1 VLRID
6 QDRGVNMSFATR
18 WMKSNEASF
27 GEKLQNTVKPAGPL
41 KPRIEYAQRKLQLQ
55 VSRLDSITHKLKE
68 KDQSIFRKIVSA
80 IQQHDT
86 QYSTVLSNELAQIR
100 KMSKMVSHSKLALEQ
115 IQIRL
120 GTISELGDVVVT
132 LSPAM
137 AVVKNIR
144 AGLSG
149 MMPEVDNEMGEISQ
163 MLGGIL
169 MDAGQIGG
177 YTINFDSANEEATK
191 IMEEA
196 ASVAENRMKDK
207 FPDLP
212 ATIDEATAAKGV
224 VG

>member
-1 VLRID
+1 
-6 QDRGVNMSFATR
+6 
-18 WMKSNEASF
+18 MKSNEPGV
-27 GEKLQNTVKPAGPL
+27 GEKLHDAIKPAGPL
-41 KPRIEYAQRKLQLQ
+41 KPRIEYAQRRLQLQ
-55 VSRLDSITHKLKE
+55 ISRMDSISHKLKE
-68 KDQSIFRKIVSA
+68 KDQALFRKIVSA

-86 QYSTVLSNELAQIR
+86 QYSSVLSNELAQIR
-100 KMSKMVSHSKLALEQ
+100 KMGKMVSHARLALEQ

-120 GTISELGDVVVT
+120 STITELGDVVVT

-137 AVVKNIR
+137 AVVKNVR
-144 AGLSG
+144 AGLST

-196 ASVAENRMKDK
+196 ASVAENKMKDK

-212 ATIDEATAAKGV
+212 ATIDEEPAKGV
-224 VG
+224 IG

>member
-1 VLRID
+1 
-6 QDRGVNMSFATR
+6 MSFATR

>member
-1 VLRID
+1 
-6 QDRGVNMSFATR
+6 MSFATR
-18 WMKSNEASF
+18 WMKSNEPGV
-27 GEKLQNTVKPAGPL
+27 GEKLHGAIKPAGPL
-41 KPRIEYAQRKLQLQ
+41 KPRIEYAQRRLQ
-55 VSRLDSITHKLKE
+55 VQISKMDSISHKLKE
-68 KDQSIFRKIVSA
+68 KDHALFRKVVNA

-86 QYSTVLSNELAQIR
+86 QYSSVLSNELAQIR
-100 KMSKMVSHSKLALEQ
+100 KMGKMVGHARLALEQ

-120 GTISELGDVVVT
+120 NTITELGDVVVT

-137 AVVKNIR
+137 AVVKNVR
-144 AGLSG
+144 AGLST

-169 MDAGQIGG
+169 MDAGQVGG

-196 ASVAENRMKDK
+196 ASVAENKMKDK

-212 ATIDEATAAKGV
+212 ATIDEEPAKGV
-224 VG
+224 IG

>member
-1 VLRID
+1 MLRID

-18 WMKSNEASF
+18 WMKSNEPGF
-27 GEKLQNTVKPAGPL
+27 GEKLQSAVKPAGPL

>member
-1 VLRID
+1 
-6 QDRGVNMSFATR
+6 MSFATK
-18 WMKSNEASF
+18 WVKSNEPSF
-27 GEKLQNTVKPAGPL
+27 GEKLHSAVKPAGPL
-41 KPRIEYAQRKLQLQ
+41 KPRIEHAQRKLQLQ
-55 VSRLDSITHKLKE
+55 VSRLESITHKLKE
-68 KDQSIFRKIVSA
+68 KDQAIFKKIVTA

-86 QYSTVLSNELAQIR
+86 QYSSVLSNELAQIR
-100 KMSKMVSHSKLALEQ
+100 KMSKMVNHAKLALEQ

-120 GTISELGDVVVT
+120 NTITELGDVVVT

-137 AVVKNIR
+137 AVVKNVK

-163 MLGGIL
+163 LLGGIL
-169 MDAGQIGG
+169 MDAGQVGG

-191 IMEEA
+191 IMDEA

-212 ATIDEATAAKGV
+212 PTIEDPTAAKGV

>member
-1 VLRID
+1 
-6 QDRGVNMSFATR
+6 MSFATR
-18 WMKSNEASF
+18 WMKSNEPGV
-27 GEKLQNTVKPAGPL
+27 GEKLHDAIKPAGPL
-41 KPRIEYAQRKLQLQ
+41 KPRIEYAQRRLQLQ
-55 VSRLDSITHKLKE
+55 ISRMDSISHKLKE
-68 KDQSIFRKIVSA
+68 KDQALFRKIVSA

-86 QYSTVLSNELAQIR
+86 QYSSVLSNELAQIR
-100 KMSKMVSHSKLALEQ
+100 KMGKMVSHARLALEQ

-120 GTISELGDVVVT
+120 STITELGDVVVT

-137 AVVKNIR
+137 AVVKNVR
-144 AGLSG
+144 AGLST

-196 ASVAENRMKDK
+196 ASVAENKMKDK

-212 ATIDEATAAKGV
+212 ATIDEEPAKGV
-224 VG
+224 IG

>member
-1 VLRID
+1 MLRID
-6 QDRGVNMSFATR
+6 QDRGVNMSFATK
-18 WMKSNEASF
+18 WMKSNELGF
-27 GEKLQNTVKPAGPL
+27 GEKLHSAVKPAGPL
-41 KPRIEYAQRKLQLQ
+41 KPRIEHAQRKLQLQ
-55 VSRLDSITHKLKE
+55 ISKLESITHKLKD
-68 KDQSIFRKIVSA
+68 KDQTIFRKIVGA

-86 QYSTVLSNELAQIR
+86 QYSAVLSNELAQIR

-120 GTISELGDVVVT
+120 GTITELGDVVVT

-169 MDAGQIGG
+169 MDAGQVGG

-191 IMEEA
+191 ILEEA

-212 ATIDEATAAKGV
+212 ATIDEATATKGV
-224 VG
+224 V

>member
-1 VLRID
+1 
-6 QDRGVNMSFATR
+6 MSFAAR
-18 WMKSNEASF
+18 WMKSNEPGV
-27 GEKLQNTVKPAGPL
+27 GEKLHDAIKPAGPL
-41 KPRIEYAQRKLQLQ
+41 KPRIEYAQRRLQLQ
-55 VSRLDSITHKLKE
+55 ISKLDSISHKLKE
-68 KDQSIFRKIVSA
+68 KDQALFRKIVGA
-80 IQQHDT
+80 IQQHDS

-100 KMSKMVSHSKLALEQ
+100 KMGKMVSHAKLALEQ

-120 GTISELGDVVVT
+120 STITELGDVVVT

-137 AVVKNIR
+137 AVVKNVR
-144 AGLSG
+144 AGLSS

-169 MDAGQIGG
+169 MDAGQVGG

-196 ASVAENRMKDK
+196 ASVAENGMKDK

-212 ATIDEATAAKGV
+212 ATIDEEPAKGV

>member
-1 VLRID
+1 
-6 QDRGVNMSFATR
+6 MSFATR
-18 WMKSNEASF
+18 WIKSNEPGV
-27 GEKLQNTVKPAGPL
+27 GEKLHDAIKPAGPL
-41 KPRIEYAQRKLQLQ
+41 KPRIEYAQRRLQLQ
-55 VSRLDSITHKLKE
+55 ISRLDSISHKLKE
-68 KDQSIFRKIVSA
+68 KDQALFRKIVSA

-86 QYSTVLSNELAQIR
+86 QYSSVLSNELAQIR
-100 KMSKMVSHSKLALEQ
+100 KMGKMVSHARLALEQ

-120 GTISELGDVVVT
+120 NTITELGDVVVT

-137 AVVKNIR
+137 AVVKNVR
-144 AGLSG
+144 AGLST

-212 ATIDEATAAKGV
+212 ATIDEETAKGV

>member
-1 VLRID
+1 
-6 QDRGVNMSFATR
+6 MSFASKWSR
-18 WMKSNEASF
+18 SSESGL
-27 GEKLQNTVKPAGPL
+27 GEKFQNAIKPAGPL
-41 KPRIEYAQRKLQLQ
+41 KPRIEMAQRKLQLQ
-55 VSRLDSITHKLKE
+55 VSRLDTIVQKLRE
-68 KDQSIFRKIVSA
+68 RDQTIFRKIVSS

-100 KMSKMVSHSKLALEQ
+100 KMGKMVSHAKLALEQ
-115 IQIRL
+115 IQMRL
-120 GTISELGDVVVT
+120 STITELGDVVVT

-137 AVVKNIR
+137 AVVKNVR
-144 AGLSG
+144 AGLST
-149 MMPEVDNEMGEISQ
+149 MMPEVGYEMGEISQ

-177 YTINFDSANEEATK
+177 YTINFDNANEEAAK

-212 ATIDEATAAKGV
+212 ATAIDDTASKGV
-224 VG
+224 VGQ

>member
-1 VLRID
+1 
-6 QDRGVNMSFATR
+6 MSFATK
-18 WMKSNEASF
+18 WMKSNEPGV
-27 GEKLQNTVKPAGPL
+27 GEKLHDAIKPAGPL
-41 KPRIEYAQRKLQLQ
+41 KPRIEYAQRRLQLQ
-55 VSRLDSITHKLKE
+55 ISRLDSISHKLKE
-68 KDQSIFRKIVSA
+68 KDQALFRKIVGA

-86 QYSTVLSNELAQIR
+86 QYSSVLSNELAQIR
-100 KMSKMVSHSKLALEQ
+100 KMGKMVSHARLALEQ

-120 GTISELGDVVVT
+120 STITELGDVVVT

-137 AVVKNIR
+137 AVVKNVR
-144 AGLSG
+144 AGLST
-149 MMPEVDNEMGEISQ
+149 MMPEVDSEMGEISQ

-169 MDAGQIGG
+169 MDAGQVGG
-177 YTINFDSANEEATK
+177 YTINFDTANEEASK

-212 ATIDEATAAKGV
+212 ATIEEANAKGV